1 MDKQQLHQFIREQ
14 RQQLKESD
22 LPLKDIRIID
32 LGSVVAAPFAATLLG
47 DFGAEIIKIEPPGAP
62 DAIRYW
68 DVVEEKFE
76 PFWLV
81 ASRNKFPITLNLKTP
96 QGQKIFTQLVEIVDI
111 LYENMRPGTLD
122 RLGFTAEKL
131 WQINKGLIIGR
142 ISGYGQTGP
151 YAPKPGFGTLA
162 EAMSGFTYQNAHP
175 GGPPTNPPLPLA
187 DMIAGIHLALG
198 TLIALRSQKR
208 GQYGGG
214 QELDISLYE
223 PLLSFMGAQYLV
235 YDLTGKAPEPMGNE
249 SHFTAPRN
257 SFQTKEGKWVA
268 LSASAQAPF
277 ERMMDLIGH
286 PELKTKPGFRNNQE
300 RIQKESRQVLNK
312 LIGEWISQR
321 TLAEVIEECEKAGV
335 TIGPV
340 YSMEDISKDPH
351 VQARGSIASILDPVT
366 EKKISFPNIPIRLL
380 KTPGKIRFPGL
391 PMGAANEII
400 YQDLLGYKPEEIEE
414 MKNKGVI

>member
-1 MDKQQLHQFIREQ
+1 MNKQQLNQFIREE
-14 RQQLKESD
+14 RQKIQYAD
-22 LPLKDIRIID
+22 LPLKDIRVID

-47 DFGAEIIKIEPPGAP
+47 DFGAEVIKIEPPGVP

-68 DVVEEKFE
+68 DVVEGKFE

-81 ASRNKFPITLNLKTP
+81 ASRNKLPITLNLKHP
-96 QGQKIFTQLVEIVDI
+96 QGQKIFSQLVEKADV
-111 LYENMRPGTLD
+111 LFENMRPGTLD

-162 EAMSGFTYQNAHP
+162 EAMSGFTFQNAHP
-175 GGPPTNPPLPLA
+175 GGPPTNPPLALA
-187 DMIAGIHLALG
+187 DMLAGTHLALG
-198 TLIALRSQKR
+198 TLIALRKQKR
-208 GQYGGG
+208 GEYGG
-214 QELDISLYE
+214 QELDLSLYE
-223 PLLSFMGAQYLV
+223 PLFSFMGPQYLIF
-235 YDLTGKAPEPMGNE
+235 DLTGRSPEPMGNE

-277 ERMMDLIGH
+277 ERMIDLIGH

-312 LIGEWISQR
+312 LIGDWISQR
-321 TLAEVIEECEKAGV
+321 TLAEVVEECEKAGV

-340 YSMEDISKDPH
+340 YSMEDISKDHH
-351 VQARGSIASILDPVT
+351 VRARGSIASLLDPVSGRT
-366 EKKISFPNIPIRLL
+366 ISFPEIPIRLL

-391 PMGAANEII
+391 PMGAANEVV
-400 YQDLLGYKPEEIEE
+400 YQDLLGYKEEEIGE
-414 MKNKGVI
+414 MKVKGVI